1 MFSHFGSKI
10 AESDYFRGFYFSQS
24 LSQILGNNITSPF
37 SLSKGL
43 KIKILFKKFR
53 ILAFKEPKCGPVI
66 HKFLRSKFV
75 FCAEFFLGNTFL
87 KWQHRHL
94 VFQLKPNF
102 LMSPAKLGKLG
113 SRTQSEPSS
122 LGFVALAMNPANAAK
137 TLLLM
142 F

>member
-1 MFSHFGSKI
+1 MFAHFGSKI
-10 AESDYFRGFYFSQS
+10 AEGDYFRGFYFSQS
-24 LSQILGNNITSPF
+24 LSYILGNNITSPS

-43 KIKILFKKFR
+43 KIKILVKKFH
-53 ILAFKEPKCGPVI
+53 ILAFRGPKCGPVI
-66 HKFLRSKFV
+66 HKFLLSKFV

-87 KWQHRHL
+87 KWQGHHL

-102 LMSPAKLGKLG
+102 LMSPAKLGKLR

-122 LGFVALAMNPANAAK
+122 LGFVASAMNPANLAK
-137 TLLLM
+137 AQLLM